1 MEKKTNTRR
10 KKMQRPQPSEVLVC
24 PICGECE
31 TTTKPEWGIV
41 CPNCLEEMTPLEMC
55 PLEDEVDDA

>member
-1 MEKKTNTRR
+1 MEKKTRR
-10 KKMQRPQPSEVLVC
+10 KKMHRPQPGEVLVC

-31 TTTKPEWGIV
+31 TTTKPAWGII

-55 PLEDEVDDA
+55 PLDDEVDDA